1 MWILPR
7 LKGDTKRR
15 GAIYKAIFPFTNH
28 RVTLEDFR
36 KRARETDNQRERW
49 FPFHNLDSIPIPS
62 PHRRA
67 IEALL
72 N

>member
-1 MWILPR
+1 MLQVFRQR
-7 LKGDTKRR
+7 LRK
-15 GAIYKAIFPFTNH
+15 INSH
-28 RVTLEDFR
+28 R
-36 KRARETDNQRERW
+36 QRW
-49 FPFHNLDSIPIPS
+49 FPFCKLQSIPIPS

>member
-1 MWILPR
+1 MFHLFRQR
-7 LKGDTKRR
+7 LLK
-15 GAIYKAIFPFTNH
+15 INSH
-28 RVTLEDFR
+28 R
-36 KRARETDNQRERW
+36 QRW
-49 FPFHNLDSIPIPS
+49 FPFCKLQSIAIPS